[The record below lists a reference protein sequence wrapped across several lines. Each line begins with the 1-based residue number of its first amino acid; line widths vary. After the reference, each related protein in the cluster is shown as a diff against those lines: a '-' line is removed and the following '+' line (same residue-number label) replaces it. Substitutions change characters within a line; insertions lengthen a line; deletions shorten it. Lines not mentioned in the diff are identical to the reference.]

1 VSPSRLVGREPLER
15 HEHYDAA
22 GVLTGYTI
30 VRRDPE
36 FTEQDRAWLLGS
48 RAADAEPKSH
58 GIPLSEAMDPAN
70 QFAFKGQEVPRI
82 DYADKAL
89 KDAQDLFYAGRPKDE
104 SRNGHRWGRVTR
116 RET

>member
-1 VSPSRLVGREPLER
+1 LYGREPLER

-22 GVLTGYTI
+22 GALTGYTV

-36 FTEQDRAWLLGS
+36 FTAQDRAWLLAS
-48 RAADAEPKSH
+48 RAADAEPMSH

-70 QFAFKGQEVPRI
+70 QFAFKGQEAPVI

-89 KDAQDLFYAGRPKDE
+89 KDAQDRYYRAHKDAG
-104 SRNGHRWGRVTR
+104 RNGHRWGKVTR